1 MAENAIARVARGSS
15 LLLLGQLISNLIAI
29 GAFMFIA
36 RGISRAEMGVAAVT
50 NLLITL
56 GVILSGAGVPISSIR
71 FISESIGA
79 GSDYRPLITAGIL
92 TRAVLAALYSATL
105 VAFADQI
112 ALLLLGS
119 TSNVEF
125 LYLTAIGVVVTG
137 FASTFY
143 NALIGLNR
151 MLPVCLSYIFSALVG
166 YSIGVLLVIKGWG
179 ATGYVLGW
187 VASGLAGSLVS
198 GIFLAKAVSLSL
210 NNGEA
215 IVKAM
220 KTLITFSLP
229 VLITNLA
236 AYAFNCFDMFVLVS
250 LASQEELGMYSV
262 AKKAYSVIT
271 MIPLNVAM
279 TLFPYYG
286 EKYGREELGAIRA
299 ATATVSKYLSL
310 LYPPIALGLS
320 ALAEPVLVVF
330 AGEKYASSAPM
341 LMIFGFF
348 GALTAFVPMMGYLLI
363 TYRKT
368 RQYMAANLAS
378 ITCALS
384 IAPLLIP
391 RLGALISMALIRGV
405 ALALLLAFYTLSTRN
420 MASVDY
426 RTFAK
431 GLIGSVL
438 MALSVY
444 LLQTQLHGA
453 FLLPLY
459 VLVGAAIYGLYA
471 RVLRM
476 LSYDDV
482 ILLAHVFPKPIKCV
496 VLLVGKLVASS

>member
-1 MAENAIARVARGSS
+1 MAGDAVAKVARGSS

-29 GAFMFIA
+29 GAFMLIA
-36 RGISRAEMGVAAVT
+36 RGISRAEMGIATIT

-79 GSDYRPLITAGIL
+79 GSDYRPLIAASIL
-92 TRAVLAALYSATL
+92 TRAVLAALYSAIL

-119 TSNVEF
+119 TSNVGL
-125 LYLTAIGVVVTG
+125 LYLAAIGVVATG

-151 MLPVCLSYIFSALVG
+151 MLAVCLSYVFSALVG
-166 YSIGVLLVIKGWG
+166 YSVGVLLVIEGWG
-179 ATGYVLGW
+179 ATGYILCW

-198 GIFLAKAVSLSL
+198 GISLAKATSLSL
-210 NNGEA
+210 NDGEETA
-215 IVKAM
+215 KAM
-220 KTLITFSLP
+220 KTLIAFSVP

-236 AYAFNCFDMFVLVS
+236 AYAFNCFDMFVLVG

-262 AKKAYSVIT
+262 AQKAYSVVT

-279 TLFPYYG
+279 ALFPYYG
-286 EKYGREELGAIRA
+286 ERYGREELGAIRA

-320 ALAEPVLVVF
+320 ALAEPVLVIF
-330 AGEKYASSAPM
+330 AGEKYAGSAPM

-363 TYRKT
+363 TYKKT
-368 RQYMAANLAS
+368 GRYMAANLAS
-378 ITCALS
+378 IMCALS
-384 IAPLLIP
+384 LAPLLIP
-391 RLGALISMALIRGV
+391 HLGALIGMALVRSL

-420 MASVDY
+420 LASADY
-426 RTFAK
+426 RAFAK
-431 GLIGSVL
+431 GLIGSVI

-444 LLQTQLHGA
+444 LLQARLHGPL
-453 FLLPLY
+453 LLPLY
-459 VLVGAAIYGLYA
+459 VLVGAAIYGLCVRA
-471 RVLRM
+471 LRM

-482 ILLAHVFPKPIKCV
+482 ILLARVFPKPIERF
-496 VLLVGKLVASS
+496 VLFIGKLVAS